1 MNFSRRLPVLCMVL
15 FGLSGAAQLARAEA
29 PFQPVPHQAGK
40 DVIWL
45 PTSQSLVDEMLK
57 MAKVTSEDLVYD
69 LGSGDGIIA
78 ITAGKN
84 FGARA
89 VGIEFNPKMAEFA
102 SQRAKKEG
110 VADKVTFVNGDIFV
124 EDFSKATVVTM
135 YLLPTLNL
143 RLRPTLL
150 DMPPGT
156 RIVSHA
162 FSMQEWEPD
171 QTSTAGAGSA
181 FMWIVPAKVA
191 GEWDIKGMEGAAQ
204 GKLKL
209 HQSFQQVGGTLTVA
223 GVTQPLL
230 GAHLRAD
237 KLSFRFLGSDN
248 VMQSIEVTVSGGKF
262 SGLHKAYGTSKSVE
276 ATRL

>member
-15 FGLSGAAQLARAEA
+15 FGLSGAAHLARAEA

-248 VMQSIEVTVSGGKF
+248 VMQSIEATVSGGKF
-262 SGLHKAYGTSKSVE
+262 SGLHKAYGTSRSVE

>member
-1 MNFSRRLPVLCMVL
+1 MHFSRRLPVLSLVL
-15 FGLSGAAQLARAEA
+15 AGLLGAAQFARAEV
-29 PFQPVPHQAGK
+29 PYEPVRAQAGK
-40 DVIWL
+40 DVIWI
-45 PTSQSLVDEMLK
+45 PTSQSLVDEMLT
-57 MAKVTSEDLVYD
+57 MAKVTSKDLVYD

-78 ITAGKN
+78 VTAGKK

-102 SQRAKKEG
+102 TQRAKKEG
-110 VADKVTFVNGDIFV
+110 VSDKVSFINGDIFV

-171 QTSTAGAGSA
+171 QTSAAGTAYL
-181 FMWIVPAKVA
+181 WIVPAKVA
-191 GEWDIKGMEGAAQ
+191 GDWDVKGLAGAAP
-204 GKLKL
+204 GKLTL
-209 HQSFQQVGGTLTVA
+209 HQSFQRVGGTLMVA
-223 GVTQPLL
+223 GVSQPLL
-230 GAHLRAD
+230 GAQLSAD
-237 KLSFRFLGSDN
+237 KLSFSFLGADK
-248 VMQSIEVTVSGGKF
+248 VMQTITATVTAGNLSGMHTVNG
-262 SGLHKAYGTSKSVE
+262 SNNAIE

>member
-15 FGLSGAAQLARAEA
+15 FGLSGAAHLARAEA

-248 VMQSIEVTVSGGKF
+248 VMQSIEATVSGGKF

>member
-1 MNFSRRLPVLCMVL
+1 MNFSCRLPVLCMVL
-15 FGLSGAAQLARAEA
+15 FGLSGVAQWARAEA

-57 MAKVTSEDLVYD
+57 MAKVSSNDLVYD

-78 ITAGKN
+78 ITAGKK

-89 VGIEFNPKMAEFA
+89 IGIEFNPKMAEFA
-102 SQRAKKEG
+102 AQRAKKEG

-162 FSMQEWEPD
+162 FNMQEWEPD
-171 QTSTAGAGSA
+171 QTSMVGGGSA

-191 GEWDIKGMEGAAQ
+191 GEWTIKGLEGAAL
-204 GKLKL
+204 GSLKL

-230 GAHLRAD
+230 GAQLRAD

-248 VMQSIEVTVSGGKF
+248 LTQIIEATVSGGQF
-262 SGLHKAYGTSKSVE
+262 TGLHTANGTSKSVE

>member
-15 FGLSGAAQLARAEA
+15 FGLSGAAHLARAEA

-89 VGIEFNPKMAEFA
+89 VGIEFNPKMAEYA

-248 VMQSIEVTVSGGKF
+248 VMQSIEATVSGGKF

>member
-1 MNFSRRLPVLCMVL
+1 MNFSSLFPILCMVL
-15 FGLSGAAQLARAEA
+15 FGLFGAAQIARAEA

-57 MAKVTSEDLVYD
+57 MAKVTSKDLLYD

-78 ITAGKN
+78 VTAGKKY
-84 FGARA
+84 GARA

-102 SQRAKKEG
+102 TQRAKKEG
-110 VADKVTFVNGDIFV
+110 VSDKVSFINGDIFV

-191 GEWDIKGMEGAAQ
+191 GEWDIKGLEGAAP

-223 GVTQPLL
+223 GVSQPLL

-248 VMQSIEVTVSGGKF
+248 VMQSIEATVSAGQF
-262 SGLHKAYGTSKSVE
+262 SGLHTAHGTSKSVE

>member
-1 MNFSRRLPVLCMVL
+1 MHFSRRLPVLFLVL
-15 FGLSGAAQLARAEA
+15 LGLSGAAQLARAEA

-45 PTSQSLVDEMLK
+45 PTAQSVVDEMLA
-57 MAKVTSEDLVYD
+57 MAKVTANDLVYD

-78 ITAGKN
+78 VTAGKK

-102 SQRAKKEG
+102 TQRAKKYG
-110 VADKVTFVNGDIFV
+110 VSDKVSFINGDIFV

-135 YLLPTLNL
+135 YLLPALNL

-171 QTSTAGAGSA
+171 QTSTVGAGSA

-191 GEWDIKGMEGAAQ
+191 GEWDIQDLEGAAP
-204 GKLKL
+204 GRLTL
-209 HQSFQQVGGTLTVA
+209 HQSFQQIGGTMTVA

-230 GAHLRAD
+230 GAQLSADQLSFSFLGAD
-237 KLSFRFLGSDN
+237 KVL
-248 VMQSIEVTVSGGKF
+248 QSITATVKASDF
-262 SGLHKAYGTSKSVE
+262 SGRHRAHGTSKAVT
-276 ATRL
+276 AKRR

>member
-1 MNFSRRLPVLCMVL
+1 MNFSSRLPVLCMVL
-15 FGLSGAAQLARAEA
+15 FGLSGAAHLARAEA

-45 PTSQSLVDEMLK
+45 PTSKSLVDEMLK

-102 SQRAKKEG
+102 TQRAKKEG
-110 VADKVTFVNGDIFV
+110 VTDKVKFVNGDIFV

-162 FSMQEWEPD
+162 FNMQEWEPD
-171 QTSTAGAGSA
+171 QTSTAGVGSA

-191 GEWDIKGMEGAAQ
+191 GEWDIKGLEGAAL

-209 HQSFQQVGGTLTVA
+209 HQSFQHVGGTLTMA

-248 VMQSIEVTVSGGKF
+248 VTQSIEVTVSGGQF

>member
-1 MNFSRRLPVLCMVL
+1 MIFSRRLTVLSLVL
-15 FGLSGAAQLARAEA
+15 FSLSSAAQLARAEA

-78 ITAGKN
+78 ITAGKK

-89 VGIEFNPKMAEFA
+89 VGIEYNPKMAEFA
-102 SQRAKKEG
+102 TQRAKKEG
-110 VADKVTFVNGDIFV
+110 VTDKVRFVNGDIFV

-162 FSMQEWEPD
+162 FNMQEWEPD

-181 FMWIVPAKVA
+181 FMWVVPAKVA
-191 GEWDIKGMEGAAQ
+191 GEWAINGSDGASL
-204 GKLKL
+204 GKLTL
-209 HQSFQQVGGTLTVA
+209 HQSFQKVGGILTLG
-223 GVTQPLL
+223 GVSQPLL
-230 GAHLRAD
+230 GAHLTAD
-237 KLSFRFLGSDN
+237 KLSFSFLGSDK
-248 VMQSIEVTVSGGKF
+248 VMQSITATVSGGKF
-262 SGLHKAYGTSKSVE
+262 SGVHKAYETTKPVE

>member
-1 MNFSRRLPVLCMVL
+1 MHFSRRLPVLSLVL
-15 FGLSGAAQLARAEA
+15 AGLLGAAQFARAEV
-29 PFQPVPHQAGK
+29 PYEPVRAQAGK
-40 DVIWL
+40 DVIWI
-45 PTSQSLVDEMLK
+45 PTSQSLVDEMLT
-57 MAKVTSEDLVYD
+57 MAKVTSKDLVYD

-78 ITAGKN
+78 VTAGKK

-102 SQRAKKEG
+102 TQRAKKEG
-110 VADKVTFVNGDIFV
+110 VSDKVSFINGDIFV

-171 QTSTAGAGSA
+171 QTSAAGTAYL
-181 FMWIVPAKVA
+181 WIVPAKVA
-191 GEWDIKGMEGAAQ
+191 GDWDVKGLAGAAP
-204 GKLKL
+204 GKLTL
-209 HQSFQQVGGTLTVA
+209 HQSFQRVGGTLMVA
-223 GVTQPLL
+223 GVSQPLL
-230 GAHLRAD
+230 GAQLSAD
-237 KLSFRFLGSDN
+237 KLSFSFLGADK
-248 VMQSIEVTVSGGKF
+248 VMQTITATVTAGNLSGMHTVNGSNNAIES
-262 SGLHKAYGTSKSVE
+262 
-276 ATRL
+276 TRL

>member
-15 FGLSGAAQLARAEA
+15 FGLSGAAHLARAEA

-102 SQRAKKEG
+102 TQRAKKEG
-110 VADKVTFVNGDIFV
+110 VADKVKFVNGDIFV

-191 GEWDIKGMEGAAQ
+191 GEWDIKGLEGAAQ

-248 VMQSIEVTVSGGKF
+248 VMQSIEATVSGGKF

>member
-1 MNFSRRLPVLCMVL
+1 
-15 FGLSGAAQLARAEA
+15 
-29 PFQPVPHQAGK
+29 
-40 DVIWL
+40 
-45 PTSQSLVDEMLK
+45 MLK

-248 VMQSIEVTVSGGKF
+248 VMQSIEATVSGGKF
-262 SGLHKAYGTSKSVE
+262 SGLHKAYGTSRSVE

>member
-15 FGLSGAAQLARAEA
+15 FGLSGAAHLARAEA

-102 SQRAKKEG
+102 TQRAKKEG
-110 VADKVTFVNGDIFV
+110 VTDKVKFVNGDIFV

-191 GEWDIKGMEGAAQ
+191 GEWDIKGLEGAAQ

-248 VMQSIEVTVSGGKF
+248 VMQSIEATVSGGKF

>member
-1 MNFSRRLPVLCMVL
+1 MHFSRRLPVLSL
-15 FGLSGAAQLARAEA
+15 LLAGLLGAAQFARAEV
-29 PFQPVPHQAGK
+29 PYEPVRAQAGK
-40 DVIWL
+40 DVIWI
-45 PTSQSLVDEMLK
+45 PTSQSLVDEMLT
-57 MAKVTSEDLVYD
+57 MAKVTSKDLVYD

-78 ITAGKN
+78 VTAGKK

-102 SQRAKKEG
+102 TQRAKKEG
-110 VADKVTFVNGDIFV
+110 VSDKVSFINGDIFV

-171 QTSTAGAGSA
+171 QTSAAGTAYL
-181 FMWIVPAKVA
+181 WIVPAKVA
-191 GEWDIKGMEGAAQ
+191 GDWDVKGLAGAAP
-204 GKLKL
+204 GKLTL
-209 HQSFQQVGGTLTVA
+209 HQSFQRVGGTLMVA
-223 GVTQPLL
+223 GVSQPLL
-230 GAHLRAD
+230 GAQLSAD
-237 KLSFRFLGSDN
+237 KLSFSFLGADK
-248 VMQSIEVTVSGGKF
+248 VMQTITATVTAGNLSGMHTVNG
-262 SGLHKAYGTSKSVE
+262 SNNAIE

>member
-1 MNFSRRLPVLCMVL
+1 MNFSRRLPVLCLVL
-15 FGLSGAAQLARAEA
+15 FGLAGAAHWARAEA

-45 PTSQSLVDEMLK
+45 PTPQSVVDEMLS
-57 MAKVTSEDLVYD
+57 MAKVTSKDLVYD

-78 ITAGKN
+78 VTAGKK

-102 SQRAKKEG
+102 TQRAKKEG
-110 VADKVTFVNGDIFV
+110 VADRVRFVNGDIFA
-124 EDFSKATVVTM
+124 EDFSQATVVTM

-150 DMPPGT
+150 DMKPGT

-171 QTSTAGAGSA
+171 QTSTAGSGSA
-181 FMWIVPAKVA
+181 YLWVVPAKVA
-191 GEWDIKGMEGAAQ
+191 GVWDIKGLEGAVP
-204 GKLKL
+204 GKLTL

-223 GVTQPLL
+223 GVSQPLL
-230 GAHLRAD
+230 GAQLSAD
-237 KLSFRFLGSDN
+237 KLSFSFLGADK
-248 VMQSIEVTVSGGKF
+248 VMQSITATVVAGNLSGM
-262 SGLHKAYGTSKSVE
+262 HTAYGTTKAVE

>member
-15 FGLSGAAQLARAEA
+15 FGLSGAAHLARAEA

-45 PTSQSLVDEMLK
+45 PTSESLVEEMLK

-102 SQRAKKEG
+102 TQRAKKEG

-150 DMPPGT
+150 DMKPGT

-162 FSMQEWEPD
+162 FNMQEWEPD
-171 QTSTAGAGSA
+171 QTSSLGHGSA

-191 GEWDIKGMEGAAQ
+191 GEWEIKGLEGSAS
-204 GKLKL
+204 GKLNL

-223 GVTQPLL
+223 GVSQPLL
-230 GAHLRAD
+230 GAHLSAD
-237 KLSFRFLGSDN
+237 KISFRFLSPDK
-248 VMQSIEVTVSGGKF
+248 VMQSITATVKGGSF
-262 SGLHKAYGTSKSVE
+262 SGTYTAYGTTKPVE
-276 ATRL
+276 AKRL

>member
-15 FGLSGAAQLARAEA
+15 FGLSGAAHLARAEA

-102 SQRAKKEG
+102 TQRAKKEG
-110 VADKVTFVNGDIFV
+110 VADKVTFINGDIFV

-191 GEWDIKGMEGAAQ
+191 GEWDIKGLEGAAQ

-248 VMQSIEVTVSGGKF
+248 VMQSIEATVSGGKF

>member
-1 MNFSRRLPVLCMVL
+1 MNFSRRLPVLCLVL

-45 PTSQSLVDEMLK
+45 PTSQSLVDEMLT
-57 MAKVTSEDLVYD
+57 MAKVTSKDLVYD

-78 ITAGKN
+78 VTAGKK

-89 VGIEFNPKMAEFA
+89 IGIEFNPKMAEFA
-102 SQRAKKEG
+102 TQRAKKEG
-110 VADKVTFVNGDIFV
+110 VADKVTFINGDIFV

-171 QTSTAGAGSA
+171 QTSTAGSGTAYL
-181 FMWIVPAKVA
+181 WIVPAKVA
-191 GEWDIKGMEGAAQ
+191 GEWDIKGLEGVAP
-204 GKLKL
+204 GKLTL
-209 HQSFQQVGGTLTVA
+209 HQSFQQIGGTLTVA
-223 GVTQPLL
+223 GVSQPLL
-230 GAHLRAD
+230 GAHLSAD
-237 KLSFRFLGSDN
+237 QLSFSFFGPDK
-248 VMQSIEVTVSGGKF
+248 VMQSITATVTAGNLSGM
-262 SGLHKAYGTSKSVE
+262 HTAYGTTKAVE